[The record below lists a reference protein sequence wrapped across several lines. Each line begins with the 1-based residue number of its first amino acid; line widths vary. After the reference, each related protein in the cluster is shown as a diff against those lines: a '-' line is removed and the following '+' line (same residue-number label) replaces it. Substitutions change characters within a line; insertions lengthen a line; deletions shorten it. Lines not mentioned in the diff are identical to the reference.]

1 MYDNVHIYVFLGFYV
16 AMMNQVFAWLS
27 RSVVCL

>member
-16 AMMNQVFAWLS
+16 AMMNQVFA
-27 RSVVCL
+27 